1 VRLIFV
7 RRQLCHLRRIRRRVA
22 RPRKPRSHQGKFRLS
37 RKAKPTSSFKLLGGS
52 VYLPKDGKTLEP
64 AGRKYLSLRAGF
76 LKRPPD
82 LVGQPVR
89 LTKKSRKEHRSSAE
103 FALVYASLTIAL
115 RLPRGIGEFPDNYC
129 LGKSSTSNW
138 YFITRKPSLRAARRI
153 VMMALDD
160 PGVVMNILPYTI
172 RELSS
177 QTPRFLEMI
186 HPVCGESFPKPGM
199 KCCHAR
205 RYEGFSVLEQYRSHS
220 FRLSE
225 VGESTPRLPRVN
237 ACAYGA
243 KLFCKIR
250 DTSPQIKSVTKGLS
264 KRQQVISPARARDV
278 LRSPIMGIKSGSTAS
293 LPDLNIIRRFFMN
306 PP

>member
-1 VRLIFV
+1 
-7 RRQLCHLRRIRRRVA
+7 
-22 RPRKPRSHQGKFRLS
+22 
-37 RKAKPTSSFKLLGGS
+37 
-52 VYLPKDGKTLEP
+52 
-64 AGRKYLSLRAGF
+64 
-76 LKRPPD
+76 

-89 LTKKSRKEHRSSAE
+89 LTKKSRREHRSSAE
-103 FALVYASLTIAL
+103 FALTYASLTIAV
-115 RLPRGIGEFPDNYC
+115 RLERGLGEFPDNYC
-129 LGKSSTSNW
+129 LGKSSTSHW

-160 PGVVMNILPYTI
+160 PGVVMNILPYSI

-186 HPVCGESFPKPGM
+186 HSVSGESFPTPG
-199 KCCHAR
+199 KTCCFAR
-205 RYEGFSVLEQYRSHS
+205 RYEGDSVLEQYRSHS

-225 VGESTPRLPRVN
+225 VGESTSRLPRVN

-264 KRQQVISPARARDV
+264 KRQQTISSDRARDV
-278 LRSPIMGIKSGSTAS
+278 LRSPIMGIKSSSTAS
-293 LPDLNIIRRFFMN
+293 LPDLRMLMTYFGRDKHL
-306 PP
+306 